1 MRKWGF
7 GPLVAV
13 GAAAMA
19 LSLYGNSASAMVAG
33 GGPEYPIGA
42 SLGLPAGA
50 APPEGVYVNLHP
62 NGSQTNTVDNRGN
75 RTGAGATVFG
85 DFGVFTY
92 VPGIKI
98 LGADYSMAVRG
109 PGILSVEVHAPPFN
123 SAANHIYKNGVRA
136 TGTGIVDITVAPI
149 TLSWALGNGWFFSG
163 ELAVDVPSGPW
174 DANNLVNTGKAVWT
188 FTPSIALTYL
198 KNGYDLTAHL
208 ITETPTQNTSQQYT
222 TGSLGLLD
230 LTATKK
236 FGRWTTGPL
245 GMYWGQWSPD
255 SGPAALRTPYPV
267 EIAAGWDLG
276 YDLAPGIALNGWL
289 LRDIYARSV
298 GSLAVRWQVNLLFK
312 AF

>member
-7 GPLVAV
+7 GPLGAV
-13 GAAAMA
+13 GAAAFA
-19 LSLYGNSASAMVAG
+19 LSLYGNPASAMVAG

-50 APPEGVYVNLHP
+50 SPPPGFYVNLHP
-62 NGSQTNTVDNRGN
+62 NGSQTNTVNNHGD

-109 PGILSVEVHAPPFN
+109 PGILSVELHTPAFKVPGV
-123 SAANHIYKNGVRA
+123 SKNGIRA
-136 TGTGIVDITVAPI
+136 TGTGMVDWTIAPI

-163 ELAVDVPSGPW
+163 ELAVDVPTGPY
-174 DANNLVNTGKAVWT
+174 DANNLINTGKSVWT

-208 ITETPTQNTSQQYT
+208 ITETPTENQSLGYT

-236 FGRWTTGPL
+236 FGKWTTGPL

-276 YDLAPGIALNGWL
+276 YDLAPGIALNGWI
-289 LRDIYARSV
+289 LRDIYARNVS
-298 GSLAVRWQVNLLFK
+298 SLAVRWQVNLLFK